1 MSELGLYL
9 VIFLLLLLQCMCFI
23 WVAALARELEVQRV
37 KTKEL
42 RKELMRRI
50 EERGMADGIL

>member
-37 KTKEL
+37 KVRELKKEMV
-42 RKELMRRI
+42 RKI